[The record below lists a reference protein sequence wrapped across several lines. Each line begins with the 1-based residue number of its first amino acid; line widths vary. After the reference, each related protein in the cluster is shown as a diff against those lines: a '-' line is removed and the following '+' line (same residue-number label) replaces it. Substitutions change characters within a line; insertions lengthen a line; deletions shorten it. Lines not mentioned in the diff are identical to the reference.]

1 VWKSIDDKR
10 EEDFD
15 LPTQF
20 RNCGKMKQ
28 RRGHDLLFFAV
39 RALRTSPAHTIDR
52 VTRDLDISAWLVH
65 IEVES
70 SD

>member
-1 VWKSIDDKR
+1 
-10 EEDFD
+10 

-20 RNCGKMKQ
+20 RNCGEMKQ